1 MSTQREP
8 KNTSVLISGASIA
21 GPTLAYWLN
30 RYGFQVTVVER
41 AAGLRPGGQAIDV
54 RGPALEVAERMGV
67 LKEIR
72 RNSTAL
78 RGMSVVD
85 ADGNELSRTT
95 EHTMSG
101 GQIDSPDV
109 EILRDDLAQI
119 LYDAGGSGIEY
130 LFGDSIATLEQDD
143 DEVRVT
149 FDSGASRVFDLV
161 VGADGVHSHTRGLV
175 FGPEENYLRH
185 LGGYLG
191 VWTVPNHLG
200 LDRWEVIHLM
210 PGSPVWGAMVM
221 SVRDNAEARAFIG
234 IDSDEPPA
242 RFLPKDPAE
251 QKHLVARAYAHAGWE
266 LPRLLKEMW
275 NAPDF
280 HLDAL
285 AQIHMD
291 TWSHGRVTLLGDA
304 GYCGS
309 PASGL
314 GTTMAMAA
322 AYTLAG
328 ELATTPDDHGTAFTA
343 YERVL
348 RDFVSDTQAFALL
361 NQAAMRAQRDPATDH
376 PTPPTH
382 PEDEATAQLVT
393 KLGAFRLK
401 DYRAVLLNS
410 GGA

>member
-1 MSTQREP
+1 MPSESKSP
-8 KNTSVLISGASIA
+8 KSISVLISGASIG

-30 RYGFQVTVVER
+30 RYGFRVTVVER
-41 AAGLRPGGQAIDV
+41 FNGLRPGGQAIDV

-67 LKEIR
+67 LEEIR
-72 RNSTAL
+72 RRSTDL
-78 RGMSVVD
+78 RGMSTVD

-109 EILRDDLAQI
+109 EILRDDLARI

-130 LFGDSIATLEQDD
+130 LFGDSIATLDQDE
-143 DEVRVT
+143 DEVRVV
-149 FDSGASRVFDLV
+149 FDSGTSRAFDLV

-200 LDRWEVIHLM
+200 LDRWEVIYQM
-210 PGSPVWGAMVM
+210 PGRDVWGAMVM
-221 SVRDNAEARAFIG
+221 SVRDNSEARAFIG
-234 IDSDEPPA
+234 IESDEPPA
-242 RFLPKDPAE
+242 TFLPRDTDA
-251 QKHLVARAYAHAGWE
+251 QKRLVARAYEGAGWE

-291 TWSHGRVTLLGDA
+291 AWSHGRVTLLGDA
-304 GYCGS
+304 GYCAS
-309 PASGL
+309 PASGQ
-314 GTTMAMAA
+314 GTTMAMTA
-322 AYTLAG
+322 AYVLAG
-328 ELATTPDDHGTAFTA
+328 ELAAAPGDHRAAFAA
-343 YERVL
+343 YEREL
-348 RDFVSDTQAFALL
+348 RDFVAVNQDLALISRD
-361 NQAAMRAQRDPATDH
+361 AMRAQREAPADQAE
-376 PTPPTH
+376 PPARH
-382 PEDEATAQLVT
+382 EDGAFAEVFA

-401 DYRAVLLNS
+401 DYEDVS
-410 GGA
+410 